1 MDHCLVKNEDERDPQ
16 SMEKLL
22 LSPIKLFDGD
32 KKGLPL
38 LVGRLGVRGEGELSL
53 LSIFMLSPDSELAVL
68 SATDDMMFC
77 VVRTTVMMGIICELG
92 RGGGTAW
99 NSQRRTS

>member
-1 MDHCLVKNEDERDPQ
+1 MDHCLVKNEDEGDPQ

-22 LSPIKLFDGD
+22 LSPIKLLDGD

-38 LVGRLGVRGEGELSL
+38 LVGRLGVRGEGKLSL
-53 LSIFMLSPDSELAVL
+53 LSMFMLSPDSELAIL
-68 SATDDMMFC
+68 SAVDDILSC
-77 VVRTTVMMGIICELG
+77 VVRMTVMMSDVSVRG

-99 NSQRRTS
+99 N